1 MKFAEGSILRR
12 YSAGPLEIVDGTVT
26 GISQARHRWPLLY
39 LVNSP
44 VMTAAVYGSD
54 TVRRYEWSA
63 GDIGFKPPEQDWS
76 CDPTPHE
83 ATMMVTTGDTF
94 GAAVHEHVDLHQ
106 LDFRFEC
113 VRDPVATHL
122 FLALRRAA
130 MDGQDRLSEVAAET
144 MGLALAV
151 SVLRAMFPELRVKID
166 PKANGLSAERRRRV
180 LDYIEVRLSQRIT
193 VAELAGVANL
203 SQWHFCR
210 SFQRAMGMSP
220 ARYIM
225 SRRLE
230 LARQLLRGDLPIQ
243 EVALACGFASQS
255 HFCDAFKREVG
266 RTPSEYRLEASR

>member
-1 MKFAEGSILRR
+1 MGA
-12 YSAGPLEIVDGTVT
+12 LEILDGTIT
-26 GISQARHRWPLLY
+26 GISEARHRWPLLY

-44 VMTAAVYGSD
+44 VQTTAAYGSD
-54 TVRRYEWSA
+54 ELRHYEWGV
-63 GDIGFKPPEQDWS
+63 GDIGFKPPEQEWS
-76 CDPTPHE
+76 CEPTPHE

-94 GAAVHEHVDLHQ
+94 GAAVHEHVDLSQ

-113 VRDPVATHL
+113 LRDPVSTHL
-122 FLALRRAA
+122 FLALRSAA
-130 MDGQDRLSEVAAET
+130 MNEQDRLSEVAAET

-151 SVLRAMFPELRVKID
+151 SVLRCMFPELRVKLD
-166 PKANGLSAERRRRV
+166 PKTPGLSADRRRRV
-180 LDYIEVRLSQRIT
+180 QEYVEARLADRIT

-230 LARQLLRGDLPIQ
+230 LARQLLRGDLAVQ

-266 RTPSEYRLEASR
+266 RTPSEFRQEVSR

>member
-26 GISQARHRWPLLY
+26 GISEARHRWPLLY

-54 TVRRYEWSA
+54 AVRRCEWAA

-76 CDPTPHE
+76 CEPTPHE

-151 SVLRAMFPELRVKID
+151 SVLREMFPPLATKPE
-166 PKANGLSAERRRRV
+166 PAAGLSVERRRRV
-180 LDYIEVRLSQRIT
+180 LDYIEANLASRIT
-193 VAELAGVANL
+193 IAELANVASL

-210 SFQRAMGMSP
+210 SFQRAIGMTP

-225 SRRLE
+225 ARRIDLARRL
-230 LARQLLRGDLPIQ
+230 LRSGLPAQ
-243 EVALACGFASQS
+243 EVAMACGFASQS